1 MKVLRLFGIAILAG
15 LTLAG
20 SAAAEEQILK
30 FKVVMIK
37 TGGETMD
44 VSGLKGRALGAEKYT
59 GFAVFDDGRLAY
71 KTVVLTL
78 DSSGDTANYT
88 GFSTYNFQDGDVL
101 VVKFVG
107 TLTPDGGGGDYEVVS
122 GSGAYEGAT
131 GTGRFDAAE
140 NPWKD
145 ADMFEGTISVK
156 LADR

>member
-20 SAAAEEQILK
+20 SAAAEEQRLK
-30 FKVVMIK
+30 FKVVMTK
-37 TGGETMD
+37 TGGETID
-44 VSGLKGRALGAEKYT
+44 VPGLEGRALGAEKYA
-59 GFAVFDDGRLAY
+59 GAAVFDDGRLAY
-71 KTVVLTL
+71 KTVVLTV
-78 DSSGDTANYT
+78 DHSGDTGKYT
-88 GFSTYNFQDGDVL
+88 GFSTYNFENGDVL

-107 TLTPDGGGGDYEVVS
+107 TLTPAGGGGDYEVVS
-122 GSGAYEGAT
+122 GAGAYEGAT
-131 GTGRFDAAE
+131 GTGRFDAVE